1 MNKQEWDNSLLE
13 HFAPKEG
20 GLNLDLL
27 MEMVA
32 EVMDTPFDLRTPI
45 VEAED
50 TKLISGDSC
59 EIPEPPL
66 TELGWNKL
74 ETAEGALVAGPQ
86 RELLEGYLKN
96 IAPGGDLTT
105 KIAALDSFY
114 ENGFDQMEKD
124 SGTSQETISKILSF
138 LVFYKTLTR
147 IITNFNASSAGFTFE
162 SFLATLLGGSQI
174 KANTGTIADFKTADN
189 IPISLK
195 LYTETGLAVG
205 GSFRDLVRDLAN
217 PKFGHPKGDGHAMR
231 YVVCTKNLS
240 TSEDGD
246 PMKQT
251 GGIKFYEF
259 DFTLDNVANIIARAS
274 KNHTMSNFI
283 LPLVED
289 AAGNYVLVTRDI
301 GGIDVEDLQEPEELS
316 NEDISAR
323 LKDVAGN
330 VDFWK
335 ELGLQDYQIEN
346 LLNSG
351 IISFREDASL
361 DTSKTSGTFLQQ
373 GTAAAVNKEKLI
385 PLLVDTEAEGGPQ
398 VPGGDKTVTG
408 VIKALNSVLKAVY
421 AELAATNKLRGT
433 GVSDLLDQGI
443 FGSRKIPSHKN
454 RDKDAATAMRAL
466 AERSRVWYNAQ
477 DTEGKIRALKF
488 TRGYLKPLKGEGQF
502 DLNRNEATD
511 PSAAIW
517 ADVVES
523 PTLLGEI
530 KIGAPAISNVLAQTR
545 GILDE
550 NICSIFSSLKELS
563 SQLNHYFASGL
574 PDDGSAGKAITA
586 ADSIGKKTEKIVST
600 QDDKK

>member
-20 GLNLDLL
+20 ELSLDLI

-32 EVMDTPFDLRTPI
+32 EMMDTPIDLRTPI

-50 TKLISGDSC
+50 TKLTSGDSC

-114 ENGFDQMEKD
+114 ENGFNQMEKEG
-124 SGTSQETISKILSF
+124 STSQETISKILSF

-162 SFLATLLGGSQI
+162 AFLATLLGGSQI

-195 LYTETGLAVG
+195 LYTETNLAVG
-205 GSFRDLVRDLAN
+205 GSFRDLVRDLAS
-217 PKFGHPKGDGHAMR
+217 PKFGHPKGNAMR

-240 TSEDGD
+240 KPEDGD

-274 KNHTMSNFI
+274 KNHTISNFI
-283 LPLVED
+283 LPLTKD
-289 AAGNYVLVTRDI
+289 AAGNDVLVTN
-301 GGIDVEDLQEPEELS
+301 VEDLQEPAEIS
-316 NEDISAR
+316 NEDISVR

-335 ELGLQDYQIEN
+335 ELGLQDYQIDN

-421 AELAATNKLRGT
+421 AELADTNKLRGT

-443 FGSRKIPSHKN
+443 FGSRKIPSNKKI
-454 RDKDAATAMRAL
+454 DKKASQDMRAV

>member
-1 MNKQEWDNSLLE
+1 
-13 HFAPKEG
+13 
-20 GLNLDLL
+20 
-27 MEMVA
+27 
-32 EVMDTPFDLRTPI
+32 
-45 VEAED
+45 
-50 TKLISGDSC
+50 
-59 EIPEPPL
+59 
-66 TELGWNKL
+66 
-74 ETAEGALVAGPQ
+74 
-86 RELLEGYLKN
+86 
-96 IAPGGDLTT
+96 
-105 KIAALDSFY
+105 
-114 ENGFDQMEKD
+114 
-124 SGTSQETISKILSF
+124 
-138 LVFYKTLTR
+138 
-147 IITNFNASSAGFTFE
+147 
-162 SFLATLLGGSQI
+162 
-174 KANTGTIADFKTADN
+174 
-189 IPISLK
+189 
-195 LYTETGLAVG
+195 
-205 GSFRDLVRDLAN
+205 
-217 PKFGHPKGDGHAMR
+217 MR

-240 TSEDGD
+240 KSEDGD
-246 PMKQT
+246 PMKQS

-283 LPLVED
+283 LPLTKD
-289 AAGNYVLVTRDI
+289 AAGNDVLVTN
-301 GGIDVEDLQEPEELS
+301 VEDFQEPAEIS

-335 ELGLQDYQIEN
+335 ELGLQDYQIDN

-421 AELAATNKLRGT
+421 AELSDTNKLRGT

-443 FGSRKIPSHKN
+443 FGSRKIPSNKKV
-454 RDKDAATAMRAL
+454 DKKASQDMRAF

>member
-20 GLNLDLL
+20 ELSLDLI

-32 EVMDTPFDLRTPI
+32 EMMDTPIDLRTPI

-50 TKLISGDSC
+50 TKLTSGDSC

-162 SFLATLLGGSQI
+162 AFLATLLGGSQI

-195 LYTETGLAVG
+195 LYTETNLAVG
-205 GSFRDLVRDLAN
+205 GSFRDLVRDLAS
-217 PKFGHPKGDGHAMR
+217 PKFGHPKGNAMR

-240 TSEDGD
+240 KPEDGD

-274 KNHTMSNFI
+274 KNHTISNFI
-283 LPLVED
+283 LPLTKD
-289 AAGNYVLVTRDI
+289 AAGNDVLV
-301 GGIDVEDLQEPEELS
+301 S
-316 NEDISAR
+316 N
-323 LKDVAGN
+323 
-330 VDFWK
+330 
-335 ELGLQDYQIEN
+335 
-346 LLNSG
+346 
-351 IISFREDASL
+351 
-361 DTSKTSGTFLQQ
+361 
-373 GTAAAVNKEKLI
+373 
-385 PLLVDTEAEGGPQ
+385 
-398 VPGGDKTVTG
+398 
-408 VIKALNSVLKAVY
+408 
-421 AELAATNKLRGT
+421 
-433 GVSDLLDQGI
+433 
-443 FGSRKIPSHKN
+443 
-454 RDKDAATAMRAL
+454 
-466 AERSRVWYNAQ
+466 
-477 DTEGKIRALKF
+477 
-488 TRGYLKPLKGEGQF
+488 
-502 DLNRNEATD
+502 
-511 PSAAIW
+511 
-517 ADVVES
+517 AD
-523 PTLLGEI
+523 
-530 KIGAPAISNVLAQTR
+530 
-545 GILDE
+545 
-550 NICSIFSSLKELS
+550 
-563 SQLNHYFASGL
+563 
-574 PDDGSAGKAITA
+574 
-586 ADSIGKKTEKIVST
+586 
-600 QDDKK
+600 

>member
-20 GLNLDLL
+20 ELSLDLI

-32 EVMDTPFDLRTPI
+32 EMMDTPIDLRTPI

-50 TKLISGDSC
+50 TKLTSGDSC

-114 ENGFDQMEKD
+114 ENGFNQMEKEG
-124 SGTSQETISKILSF
+124 STSQETISKILSF

-162 SFLATLLGGSQI
+162 AFLATLLGGSQI

-195 LYTETGLAVG
+195 LYTETNLAVG
-205 GSFRDLVRDLAN
+205 GSFRDLVRDLAS
-217 PKFGHPKGDGHAMR
+217 PKFGHPKGNAMR

-240 TSEDGD
+240 KPEDGD

-274 KNHTMSNFI
+274 KNHTISNFI
-283 LPLVED
+283 LPLTKD
-289 AAGNYVLVTRDI
+289 AAGNDVLVTN
-301 GGIDVEDLQEPEELS
+301 VEDLQEPAEIS
-316 NEDISAR
+316 NEDISVR

-335 ELGLQDYQIEN
+335 ELGLQDYQIDN

-421 AELAATNKLRGT
+421 AELSATNKLRGT

-443 FGSRKIPSHKN
+443 FGSRKIPSNKKI
-454 RDKDAATAMRAL
+454 DKKASQDMRAV

>member
-20 GLNLDLL
+20 ELSLDLI

-32 EVMDTPFDLRTPI
+32 EMMDTPIDLRTPI

-50 TKLISGDSC
+50 TKLTSGDSC

-114 ENGFDQMEKD
+114 ENGFNQMEKEG
-124 SGTSQETISKILSF
+124 STSQETISKILSF

-162 SFLATLLGGSQI
+162 AFLATLLGGSQI

-195 LYTETGLAVG
+195 LYTETNLAVG
-205 GSFRDLVRDLAN
+205 GSFRDLVRDLAS
-217 PKFGHPKGDGHAMR
+217 PKFGHPKGNAMR

-240 TSEDGD
+240 KPEDGD

-274 KNHTMSNFI
+274 KNHTISNFI
-283 LPLVED
+283 LPLTKD
-289 AAGNYVLVTRDI
+289 AAGNDVLVTN
-301 GGIDVEDLQEPEELS
+301 VEDLQEPAEIS

-335 ELGLQDYQIEN
+335 ELGLQDYQIDN

-443 FGSRKIPSHKN
+443 FGSRKIPSNKKI
-454 RDKDAATAMRAL
+454 DKKASQDMRAV

>member
-20 GLNLDLL
+20 ELSLDLI

-32 EVMDTPFDLRTPI
+32 EMMDTPIDLRTPI

-50 TKLISGDSC
+50 TKLTSGDSC

-114 ENGFDQMEKD
+114 ENGFNQMEKEG
-124 SGTSQETISKILSF
+124 STSQETISKILSF

-162 SFLATLLGGSQI
+162 AFLATLLGGSQI

-195 LYTETGLAVG
+195 LYTETNLAVG
-205 GSFRDLVRDLAN
+205 GSFRDLVRDLAS
-217 PKFGHPKGDGHAMR
+217 PKFGHPKGNAMR

-240 TSEDGD
+240 KPEDGD

-274 KNHTMSNFI
+274 KNHTISNFI
-283 LPLVED
+283 LPLTKD
-289 AAGNYVLVTRDI
+289 AAGNDVLVTN
-301 GGIDVEDLQEPEELS
+301 VEDLQEPAEIS

-335 ELGLQDYQIEN
+335 ELGLQDYQIDN

-421 AELAATNKLRGT
+421 AELSATNKLRGT

-443 FGSRKIPSHKN
+443 FGSRKIPSNKKI
-454 RDKDAATAMRAL
+454 DKKASQDMRAV

>member
-1 MNKQEWDNSLLE
+1 MNKQDWDNSLLE

-32 EVMDTPFDLRTPI
+32 EAMDTPIDLRTPI

-50 TKLISGDSC
+50 TKLTSGDSC

-114 ENGFDQMEKD
+114 ENGFNQMEKEG
-124 SGTSQETISKILSF
+124 STSQETISKILSF

-162 SFLATLLGGSQI
+162 AFLATLLGGSQI

-195 LYTETGLAVG
+195 LYTETNLAVG
-205 GSFRDLVRDLAN
+205 GSFRDLVRDLAGGSRA
-217 PKFGHPKGDGHAMR
+217 KFSHPKVNAMR

-240 TSEDGD
+240 KSEDGD
-246 PMKQT
+246 PMKQS

-283 LPLVED
+283 LPLTKD
-289 AAGNYVLVTRDI
+289 AAGNDVLVTN
-301 GGIDVEDLQEPEELS
+301 VEDLQEPAEIS

-335 ELGLQDYQIEN
+335 ELGLQDYQIGN
-346 LLNSG
+346 LLDSG

-421 AELAATNKLRGT
+421 AELSDTNKLRGT

-443 FGSRKIPSHKN
+443 FGSRKIPSNQK
-454 RDKDAATAMRAL
+454 KDRQAGQDMRAL

>member
-13 HFAPKEG
+13 HFATKKG

-27 MEMVA
+27 MEMVK
-32 EVMDTPFDLRTPI
+32 EVMDTPIDLRTPI

-50 TKLISGDSC
+50 TKLTSGDSC

-74 ETAEGALVAGPQ
+74 ETAEGSMVTGPQ

-105 KIAALDSFY
+105 KIAALDAFY
-114 ENGFDQMEKD
+114 ENGFDQMEKQ
-124 SGTSQETISKILSF
+124 SGTSQETISNILSF

-162 SFLATLLGGSQI
+162 AFLATLLGGSQI

-195 LYTETGLAVG
+195 LYTETNLAVG
-205 GSFRDLVRDLAN
+205 GSFRDLVRDLSGGAATN
-217 PKFGHPKGDGHAMR
+217 FGHPKVNAMR

-274 KNHTMSNFI
+274 KNHTISNFI
-283 LPLVED
+283 LPLVKD
-289 AAGNYVLVTRDI
+289 AAGNDVLVTN
-301 GGIDVEDLQEPEELS
+301 VEDLQEPAEIS
-316 NEDISAR
+316 NEDISAK

-330 VDFWK
+330 ADFWK
-335 ELGLQDYQIEN
+335 ELGLQDYQIGN

-373 GTAAAVNKEKLI
+373 GTAADINREKLI
-385 PLLVDTEAEGGPQ
+385 PLLVDPETQE
-398 VPGGDKTVTG
+398 VPGGNKTVTG

-421 AELAATNKLRGT
+421 GELAATNKLRGT

-443 FGSRKIPSHKN
+443 LGSRKIPSNQK
-454 RDKDAATAMRAL
+454 KDRQAGQDMRAL

-511 PSAAIW
+511 PGAAIW
-517 ADVVES
+517 AEVEES
-523 PTLLGEI
+523 PTFLGEI
-530 KIGAPAISNVLAQTR
+530 KIGAPAISNVLEQTR

-586 ADSIGKKTEKIVST
+586 ADSIGEKTEKIVST
-600 QDDKK
+600 QANKKNKIT

>member
-20 GLNLDLL
+20 ELSLDLI

-32 EVMDTPFDLRTPI
+32 EMMDTPIDLRTPI

-50 TKLISGDSC
+50 TKLTSGDSC

-114 ENGFDQMEKD
+114 ENGFNQMEKEG
-124 SGTSQETISKILSF
+124 STSQETISKILSF

-162 SFLATLLGGSQI
+162 AFLATLLGGSQI

-195 LYTETGLAVG
+195 LYTETNLAVG
-205 GSFRDLVRDLAN
+205 GSFRDLVRDLAS
-217 PKFGHPKGDGHAMR
+217 PKFGHPKGNAMR

-240 TSEDGD
+240 KPEDGD

-274 KNHTMSNFI
+274 KNHTISNFI
-283 LPLVED
+283 LPLTKD
-289 AAGNYVLVTRDI
+289 AAGNDVLVTN
-301 GGIDVEDLQEPEELS
+301 VEDLQEPAEIS

-335 ELGLQDYQIEN
+335 ELGLQDYQIDN

-421 AELAATNKLRGT
+421 AELADTNKLRGT

-443 FGSRKIPSHKN
+443 FGSRKIPSNKKI
-454 RDKDAATAMRAL
+454 DKKASQDMRAV

>member
-20 GLNLDLL
+20 ELSLDLI

-32 EVMDTPFDLRTPI
+32 EMMDTPIDLRTPI

-50 TKLISGDSC
+50 TKLTSGDSC

-162 SFLATLLGGSQI
+162 AFLATLLGGSQI

-195 LYTETGLAVG
+195 LYTETNLAVG
-205 GSFRDLVRDLAN
+205 GSFRDLVRDLAS
-217 PKFGHPKGDGHAMR
+217 PKFGHPKGNAMR

-240 TSEDGD
+240 KPEDGD

-274 KNHTMSNFI
+274 KNHTISNFI
-283 LPLVED
+283 LPLTKD
-289 AAGNYVLVTRDI
+289 AAGNDVLVTN
-301 GGIDVEDLQEPEELS
+301 VEDLQEPAEIS

-335 ELGLQDYQIEN
+335 ELGLQDYQIDN

-421 AELAATNKLRGT
+421 AELSATNKLRGT

-443 FGSRKIPSHKN
+443 FGSRKIPSNKKI
-454 RDKDAATAMRAL
+454 DKKASQDMRAV